1 MRTYNEVPLS
11 VAAKGLTRKSKEEFL
26 QTWKVAREKILVEC
40 ANCKKEHLVSQGK
53 LHKYYKNS
61 QWTCYDCFQKKKAED
76 KKEMN
81 QALINLAKSKGL
93 IK

>member
-11 VAAKGLTRKSKEEFL
+11 VAAKGLTKKSKEEL
-26 QTWKVAREKILVEC
+26 HEMWKASHEKILVEC
-40 ANCKKEHLVSQGK
+40 ASCKKEHLVSQGK

-61 QWTCYDCFQKKKAED
+61 KWTCYDCFQKKKAED

-81 QALINLAKSKGL
+81 QALINLARRKGL